1 MATVQLSKSKMLLAQ
16 SVRERF
22 VVELEV
28 ALKIIAQRVHD
39 RLIELLDEPT
49 NARETQTRRDI
60 WVAYKTSRPLWI
72 HSCANS
78 WRGCLKASPND
89 STAAEEDDFLQLVET
104 EVEENKILASRMVLS
119 VMEKVSG
126 EVEDLRLRIKRL
138 EGIEDLAE
146 RDILRTELVLQI
158 MVAEWAA
165 SGMPS
170 GSWVMVSATIKA
182 HLADALRNAYQ
193 NANAMLIKQGILPTI
208 ALKDRIKGAMRKAE
222 DPPKKPPAG
231 QDKESG
237 DAKSSGG
244 AGSSTSPMTRA
255 RQRANGVMGQLRK
268 FFISKEGE
276 DFASTVQMAYSPGLA
291 AAMEEQRVSTHSVQ
305 ASVQAA
311 PAQATTADVA
321 QLADDL
327 RKQLSNLKQ
336 RADNHSE
343 KVTIEIVALMFQ
355 AILAEDR
362 IPSSIRVWF
371 ARLQMPVL
379 RVALED
385 PGFLATNTHPARL
398 LIDRMGSC
406 VMGFDETGEHGE
418 AMEGEIKRIVQLIE
432 QYPDTGTKI
441 YQVVFDEFQKF
452 LDKFLTD
459 QGPAQKVVSVAQ
471 LVEQKETLAIQYII
485 EMRNMLESMPVR
497 HDIRDFLFK
506 VWAEVLALVTV
517 RKGPQHTETLLY
529 KKVVTDLVWAASAKL
544 NREDRARIIEELP
557 ALLQQLRSGMTLL
570 ALSAHVQDAH
580 IKSISETLT
589 DAFMSKTQ
597 PISKLRI
604 DAIAKR
610 LGHLEDFISADGMG
624 NLQLNAESLEVMMGL
639 DASEIEV
646 LTNPNNDTPEDIL
659 EWSHEIHTGEWFT
672 LNHNNVVAQVQY
684 VWRSERHHFHMFM
697 SKANKSYLIQAGRL
711 IAYLKSGLLVPNE
724 EETLTERAARDA
736 LAKLQANPERLLS

>member
-1 MATVQLSKSKMLLAQ
+1 MATAQLSKSKILLAHT
-16 SVRERF
+16 VRERF
-22 VVELEV
+22 VTELEV
-28 ALKIIAQRVHD
+28 AHKIVALRVHD

-49 NARETQTRRDI
+49 NARETQTRRDN
-60 WVAYKTSRPLWI
+60 WVAYKTSRQIWLQACSETW
-72 HSCANS
+72 
-78 WRGCLKASPND
+78 KAYLHNPSEKPA
-89 STAAEEDDFLQLVET
+89 TEDDDILQLVET

-126 EVEDLRLRIKRL
+126 EVEDLRLRIRRL
-138 EGIEDLAE
+138 EGIDDLPE
-146 RDILRTELVLQI
+146 KDILRTELVLQI

-165 SGMPS
+165 SGMPK

-193 NANAMLIKQGILPTI
+193 NANALLIKQGILPTI

-222 DPPKKPPAG
+222 DTPKKQAG
-231 QDKESG
+231 TASQVESG
-237 DAKSSGG
+237 GSTLAK
-244 AGSSTSPMTRA
+244 TDMQSPMLRA
-255 RQRANGVMGQLRK
+255 RQRAQGVVGQLRK
-268 FFISKEGE
+268 LFISKDGE

-291 AAMEEQRVSTHSVQ
+291 AAMQEHKTAPKSVQ
-305 ASVQAA
+305 ARLDTTTKPASADDVQ
-311 PAQATTADVA
+311 
-321 QLADDL
+321 QLASDL
-327 RKQLSNLKQ
+327 RQQLSNLKQ
-336 RADNHSE
+336 RAGNHSE

-362 IPSSIRVWF
+362 IPSSMRVWF

-379 RVALED
+379 RIALED
-385 PGFLATNTHPARL
+385 PGFLGNTAHPARL

-406 VMGFDETGEHGE
+406 VMGFDEGGDHGD
-418 AMEGEIKRIVQLIE
+418 AMENEIKRIVQLIE
-432 QYPDTGTKI
+432 QYPDTGTKV
-441 YQVVFDEFQKF
+441 YQLVFDEFKKF

-459 QGPAQKVVSVAQ
+459 QGAAQKVVSVAQ

-497 HDIRDFLFK
+497 SDIRDFLFK

-517 RKGPQHTETLLY
+517 RKGPQHPDTLLY

-589 DAFMSKTQ
+589 AAFMSKTQ
-597 PISKLRI
+597 VISKSRI

-624 NLQLNAESLEVMMGL
+624 NLQLSAESLEVMIGL
-639 DASEIEV
+639 DAAEIEV
-646 LTNPNNDTPEDIL
+646 LTNPDQNSTEDTT
-659 EWSHEIHTGEWFT
+659 EWTNELHTGEWFT
-672 LNHNNVVAQVQY
+672 LNHNNVVSQVQY
-684 VWRSERHHFHMFM
+684 IWRSERQHFHMFT
-697 SKANKSYLIQAGRL
+697 SKANKSFLIQAGRMV
-711 IAYLKSGLLVPNE
+711 AYLRAGLLIPNE

>member
-1 MATVQLSKSKMLLAQ
+1 MATAQLSKSKILLAHT
-16 SVRERF
+16 VRERF
-22 VVELEV
+22 VTELEV
-28 ALKIIAQRVHD
+28 ALKIVALRVHD

-60 WVAYKTSRPLWI
+60 WVAYKTSRSLWL
-72 HSCANS
+72 H
-78 WRGCLKASPND
+78 GCTNAWKTCLSGSSATAS
-89 STAAEEDDFLQLVET
+89 AEDDDILQLVET

-126 EVEDLRLRIKRL
+126 EVEDLRLRIRRL
-138 EGIEDLAE
+138 EDIDDLPE
-146 RDILRTELVLQI
+146 KDILRTEQVLQI

-165 SGMPS
+165 SGMPK

-193 NANAMLIKQGILPTI
+193 NANALLIKQGVLPTI

-222 DPPKKPPAG
+222 DAPKKPALTTA
-231 QDKESG
+231 KLTTATSG
-237 DAKSSGG
+237 TTD
-244 AGSSTSPMTRA
+244 TLSPMLRA
-255 RQRANGVMGQLRK
+255 RQRAQGVMGQLRN
-268 FFISKEGE
+268 FFIHKEGE

-291 AAMEEQRVSTHSVQ
+291 AAMQEHHVAPRSVQ
-305 ASVQAA
+305 RTLDAAPSNASVD
-311 PAQATTADVA
+311 DVV
-321 QLADDL
+321 QLANNL
-327 RKQLSNLKQ
+327 RQQLSHLKQ

-385 PGFLATNTHPARL
+385 PGFLGHTTHPARL
-398 LIDRMGSC
+398 LIDRMGAC
-406 VMGFDETGEHGE
+406 VMGFDEGGDHGD
-418 AMEGEIKRIVQLIE
+418 AMENEIKRIVQLIE
-432 QYPDTGTKI
+432 QYPDTGTKV

-459 QGPAQKVVSVAQ
+459 QDAAQKVVSVAQ

-517 RKGPQHTETLLY
+517 RKGPQHPDTLMY
-529 KKVVTDLVWAASAKL
+529 KKVVSDLVWAASAKL

-570 ALSAHVQDAH
+570 ALSAHVQEGH

-589 DAFMSKTQ
+589 AAFMSKTQ
-597 PISKLRI
+597 AISKSRI

-610 LGHLEDFISADGMG
+610 LGHLEDFIGVDGMG
-624 NLQLNAESLEVMMGL
+624 NLQLSAESLEVMIGL
-639 DASEIEV
+639 DAAEIEV
-646 LTNPNNDTPEDIL
+646 LTNPDQDTTEDTADWINQL
-659 EWSHEIHTGEWFT
+659 HTGEWFT
-672 LNHNNVVAQVQY
+672 LNHNNVMSQVQY
-684 VWRSERHHFHMFM
+684 VWRSERQHFHMFT
-697 SKANKSYLIQAGRL
+697 SKANKSFLIQAGRMV
-711 IAYLKSGLLVPNE
+711 AYLRAGLLMPNE

-736 LAKLQANPERLLS
+736 LAKLKANPERLLS

>member
-1 MATVQLSKSKMLLAQ
+1 MATVQPSKSKMLLAHT
-16 SVRERF
+16 VRERF
-22 VVELEV
+22 VIELEV
-28 ALKIIAQRVHD
+28 ALKIVAQRVHD

-60 WVAYKTSRPLWI
+60 WVAYKTSRTLWI
-72 HSCANS
+72 NGCIGRWRACLTDSAND
-78 WRGCLKASPND
+78 KP
-89 STAAEEDDFLQLVET
+89 STYESDILQLVET

-126 EVEDLRLRIKRL
+126 EVEDLRLRIKHL
-138 EGIEDLAE
+138 QAMDDLSE
-146 RDILRTELVLQI
+146 KDILRTEWVLQL
-158 MVAEWAA
+158 MVAEWSA
-165 SGMPS
+165 SGMPQA
-170 GSWVMVSATIKA
+170 SWVMVSATVKA

-193 NANAMLIKQGILPTI
+193 NANALLIKHGILPTI
-208 ALKDRIKGAMRKAE
+208 ALKDRIKGAMRKAGE
-222 DPPKKPPAG
+222 APKKAPVSPTAT
-231 QDKESG
+231 DVS
-237 DAKSSGG
+237 KSAAPTLADS
-244 AGSSTSPMTRA
+244 SPMARA
-255 RQRANGVMGQLRK
+255 RQRAHGVMGQLRK
-268 FFISKEGE
+268 LFISKEGD

-291 AAMEEQRVSTHSVQ
+291 SAMEEQLASSHRVQ
-305 ASVQAA
+305 ANVQSTPPNAS
-311 PAQATTADVA
+311 TADVA

-336 RADNHSE
+336 RADTHSE

-362 IPSSIRVWF
+362 IPSSMRVWF

-385 PGFLATNTHPARL
+385 PGFLSNTTHPARL

-406 VMGFDETGEHGE
+406 VMGFDESGQHGE
-418 AMEGEIKRIVQLIE
+418 AMEAEIKRIVQLIE
-432 QYPDTGTKI
+432 QYPDTGIKI

-459 QGPAQKVVSVAQ
+459 QSSAQKVVSVAQ

-497 HDIRDFLFK
+497 ADIRDFLFK

-517 RKGPQHTETLLY
+517 RKGPQHPDTQMF

-544 NREDRARIIEELP
+544 NREDRARIIEDLP
-557 ALLQQLRSGMTLL
+557 ALLQQLRAGMTLL
-570 ALSAHVQDAH
+570 ALSAQVQETH

-589 DAFMSKTQ
+589 AAFMSKTQ
-597 PISKLRI
+597 VISKSRI

-610 LGHLEDFISADGMG
+610 LGHLEEFISADGMG
-624 NLQLNAESLEVMMGL
+624 NLQLSAESLEVMIGL
-639 DASEIEV
+639 DAAEIEV
-646 LTNPNNDTPEDIL
+646 LTNPSQDTPEDTL
-659 EWSHEIHTGEWFT
+659 EWTQELHTGQWFT
-672 LNHNNVVAQVQY
+672 LNHNQTICQVQY
-684 VWRSERHHFHMFM
+684 VWRSERQHFHMFI

-711 IAYLKSGLLVPNE
+711 VAYLQSGLLVANE

-736 LAKLQANPERLLS
+736 LAKLKANPERLLG

>member
-1 MATVQLSKSKMLLAQ
+1 MATAQLSKSKILLAHT
-16 SVRERF
+16 VRERF
-22 VVELEV
+22 VTELEV
-28 ALKIIAQRVHD
+28 AHKIVALRVHD

-49 NARETQTRRDI
+49 NARETQTRRDN
-60 WVAYKTSRPLWI
+60 WVAYKTSRQIWLQACSETW
-72 HSCANS
+72 
-78 WRGCLKASPND
+78 KAYLHNPSEKPA
-89 STAAEEDDFLQLVET
+89 TEDDDILQLVET

-126 EVEDLRLRIKRL
+126 EVEDLRLRIRRL
-138 EGIEDLAE
+138 EGIDDLPE
-146 RDILRTELVLQI
+146 KDILRTELVLQI

-165 SGMPS
+165 SGMPK

-193 NANAMLIKQGILPTI
+193 NANALLIKQGILPTI

-222 DPPKKPPAG
+222 DTPKKQAG
-231 QDKESG
+231 TASQAESG
-237 DAKSSGG
+237 GSTLAK
-244 AGSSTSPMTRA
+244 TDMQSPMLRA
-255 RQRANGVMGQLRK
+255 RQRAQGVVGQLRK
-268 FFISKEGE
+268 LFISKDGE

-291 AAMEEQRVSTHSVQ
+291 AAMQEHKTAPKSVQ
-305 ASVQAA
+305 ARLDTTTKPASADDVQ
-311 PAQATTADVA
+311 
-321 QLADDL
+321 QLASDL
-327 RKQLSNLKQ
+327 RQQLSNLKQ
-336 RADNHSE
+336 RAGNHSE

-362 IPSSIRVWF
+362 IPSSMRVWF

-379 RVALED
+379 RIALED
-385 PGFLATNTHPARL
+385 PGFLGNTAHPARL

-406 VMGFDETGEHGE
+406 VMGFDEGGDHGD
-418 AMEGEIKRIVQLIE
+418 AMENEIKRIVQLIE
-432 QYPDTGTKI
+432 QYPDTGTKV
-441 YQVVFDEFQKF
+441 YQLVFDEFKKF

-459 QGPAQKVVSVAQ
+459 QGAAQKVVSVAQ

-497 HDIRDFLFK
+497 SDIRDFLFK

-517 RKGPQHTETLLY
+517 RKGPQHPDTLLY

-589 DAFMSKTQ
+589 AAFMSKTQ
-597 PISKLRI
+597 VISKSRI

-624 NLQLNAESLEVMMGL
+624 NLQLSAESLEVMIGL
-639 DASEIEV
+639 DAAEIEV
-646 LTNPNNDTPEDIL
+646 LTNPDQNSTEDTT
-659 EWSHEIHTGEWFT
+659 EWTNELHTGEWFT
-672 LNHNNVVAQVQY
+672 LNHNNVVSQVQY
-684 VWRSERHHFHMFM
+684 IWRSERQHFHMFT
-697 SKANKSYLIQAGRL
+697 SKANKSFLIQAGRMV
-711 IAYLKSGLLVPNE
+711 AYLRAGLLIPNE